1 MPESKSEQVR
11 HSNEE
16 ITNFLV
22 CGDARGPRWLA
33 AHPGDQ
39 ARATG
44 RLQSRDVPV
53 EQMRRA
59 G

>member
-16 ITNFLV
+16 VTNFLV
-22 CGDARGPRWLA
+22 CGDARGPKWLA
-33 AHPGDQ
+33 THPGDQ
-39 ARATG
+39 AAAVG
-44 RLQSRDVPV
+44 RLQSRPGFTEPV
-53 EQMRRA
+53 RRA

>member
-16 ITNFLV
+16 IINFLS

-39 ARATG
+39 ARASG
-44 RLQSRDVPV
+44 RLQSRGAQV
-53 EQMRRA
+53 EAVRRA